1 MLREKK
7 LCGEVF
13 KVLDYNMR
21 ELVFATNNQHK
32 TQEVRNLLLNEYNI
46 LNLNDIGCTTDIP
59 ETGSTF
65 AENATLKSRYVADHY
80 HLDCFAD
87 DSGLEIEALN
97 QEPGIFSARYSGV
110 KDDQE
115 NLMLVLKKMEGQTN
129 RKARFRTVI
138 SLIRGGENF
147 LFEGII
153 NGLIRAE
160 PAGAQGFG
168 YDPIFEPEGYDQT
181 FAQMSMEQKN
191 QISHRALAMK
201 KLIAFLKER

>member
-1 MLREKK
+1 
-7 LCGEVF
+7 
-13 KVLDYNMR
+13 MR

-32 TQEVRNLLLNEYNI
+32 TEEVRNLLLNEYKV
-46 LNLNDIGCTTDIP
+46 LNLTDIGCTTDIP

-80 HLDCFAD
+80 HMDCFAD

-97 QEPGIFSARYSGV
+97 QEPGIFSARYSGI
-110 KDDQE
+110 KNDQE
-115 NLMLVLKKMEGQTN
+115 NLRLVLHKLEGITN

-138 SLIRGGENF
+138 SLIRSGEVF

-153 NGLIRAE
+153 NGTIME
-160 PAGAQGFG
+160 TPTGEKGFG
-168 YDPIFEPEGYDQT
+168 YDPIFEPLGYDQT
-181 FAQMSMEQKN
+181 FAEMSMEQKN

-201 KLIAFLKER
+201 KLITFLKEQP